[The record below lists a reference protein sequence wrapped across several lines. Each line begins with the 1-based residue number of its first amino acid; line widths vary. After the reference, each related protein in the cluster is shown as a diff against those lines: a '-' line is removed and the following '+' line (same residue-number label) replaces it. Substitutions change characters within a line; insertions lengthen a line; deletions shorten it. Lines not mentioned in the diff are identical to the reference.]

1 MIFSKTLNKRAQ
13 KCREKYMNEKSD
25 STLSEYKW
33 GYIGKCNYSDELKEF
48 VNMEVMEYGI
58 ISITE
63 EDKLTSEE
71 KATMGSYNWGIESA
85 FIPTKCEDTASK
97 EIKYLSEKLCDLL
110 QKYKGRAEDYHETI
124 DTLFKKGV
132 PNACYQDYELLNDII
147 SILTIFERALREE
160 YHN

>member
-1 MIFSKTLNKRAQ
+1 MILAKILSNRAQ
-13 KCREKYMNEKSD
+13 RRKDKYMNEKSD
-25 STLSEYKW
+25 NALSEYKW
-33 GYIGKCNYSDELKEF
+33 GNIGKCNYSDELKEF

-63 EDKLTSEE
+63 DDKLPPEE
-71 KATMGSYNWGIESA
+71 RAPIGSYNWGIDS
-85 FIPTKCEDTASK
+85 PTKYEDIASK
-97 EIKYLSEKLCDLL
+97 ELEYLSEKLCDIL

-132 PNACYQDYELLNDII
+132 LNGCYQDYELLIDTI
-147 SILTIFERALREE
+147 SILTLFERALKK

>member
-1 MIFSKTLNKRAQ
+1 MILKKILSKRAQ
-13 KCREKYMNEKSD
+13 KRKKELLKEIETKRD
-25 STLSEYKW
+25 ISEYKW
-33 GYIGKCNYSDELKEF
+33 GNIGKCNYSDELKEF

-63 EDKLTSEE
+63 DDKLPTEE
-71 KATMGSYNWGIESA
+71 RAPIGSYNWGIDS
-85 FIPTKCEDTASK
+85 PTKYEDTASK
-97 EIKYLSEKLCDLL
+97 ALENLNEKLCDIL

-132 PNACYQDYELLNDII
+132 LNGCYQDYELLIDTI
-147 SILTIFERALREE
+147 SILTLFERALKK

>member
-1 MIFSKTLNKRAQ
+1 MILTKILSKRAQ
-13 KCREKYMNEKSD
+13 RRKDKYINEKSD
-25 STLSEYKW
+25 NALSEYKW
-33 GYIGKCNYSDELKEF
+33 GNIGKCNYSDELKEF

-63 EDKLTSEE
+63 DDKLTPEE
-71 KATMGSYNWGIESA
+71 KATLVSYNWGIDS
-85 FIPTKCEDTASK
+85 PTKYEDIASK
-97 EIKYLSEKLCDLL
+97 ELEYLSEKLCDIL

-132 PNACYQDYELLNDII
+132 QNGCYQDHELLNDTI
-147 SILTIFERALREE
+147 SILTLFERALREE